1 MRELLSEMAEL
12 MVISDDLLSSAFPSS
27 SGTAALTGMALLA
40 FATVILPMR
49 DSPSMVFFLELR

>member
-1 MRELLSEMAEL
+1 MAEL

-27 SGTAALTGMALLA
+27 SATVALTGMASLA
-40 FATVILPMR
+40 FATVILLMR